1 MQTRTCLFCKW
12 EGSPAQKFVLNPT
25 HQRELK
31 YKYLNYH
38 HYYRS
43 RGAPCAQASG
53 IQDAG
58 RCRHIWRATV
68 CAARRENSCHLVE
81 LDVLFAF
88 CPTRGVR
95 GVARAIPVRSTR
107 VIVGCAQSSM
117 STCEPVSLLLPSSV
131 LSSSRCL
138 HGVAQPGLRQCHS
151 HP

>member
-1 MQTRTCLFCKW
+1 MRTRTCLFRKW
-12 EGSPAQKFVLNPT
+12 EALRRSLFSIPHINVNSSTNTQTTTTTTAAAAHPVRK
-25 HQRELK
+25 HQE
-31 YKYLNYH
+31 
-38 HYYRS
+38 S
-43 RGAPCAQASG
+43 RMQGVVDIFGAPPSALP
-53 IQDAG
+53 AG
-58 RCRHIWRATV
+58 RIPATWSSSTCCSPSV
-68 CAARRENSCHLVE
+68 
-81 LDVLFAF
+81 
-88 CPTRGVR
+88 RGVR